1 MIQNLSDWM
10 GLFLQFA
17 NICVILWAF
26 RKFLSKPH
34 DTMDERQ
41 KLIEKRV
48 DSQELKILEIEKSL
62 LQGNDK
68 FREQA
73 RTNNAFQSVMLS
85 FVNFE
90 IAYCM
95 HTDYK
100 FTDEL
105 LKAKNTLENYINNSD

>member
-1 MIQNLSDWM
+1 MLENLSEYM

-48 DSQELKILEIEKSL
+48 DAQELKILEIEKSL

-73 RTNNAFQSVMLS
+73 RTNKAFQSVMLS

-95 HTDYK
+95 HTDYNL
-100 FTDEL
+100 TDEL
-105 LKAKNTLENYINNSD
+105 LKAKNTLENYINNCD